1 MKTILEY
8 FLDALEINY
17 TKHFTKVL
25 YQEHPHKYNMYGL
38 KQMLD
43 VYCVKAL
50 GVCSDTKDLY
60 SLNYPCILHIYG
72 DFVIGLDC
80 ASDTITYLQHGKKTT
95 LNHDMFKRIWT
106 GNALVVEE
114 TTDAVEPNY
123 GMHQRDELISMVKT
137 YSISMMLI
145 LIILMGIVSNWGIIV
160 PFDILR
166 IVLSLVGI
174 LVCAML
180 MEKQLF
186 GVSHYGDKVCSLFHR
201 AGCNSVLDGPMA
213 KVFGISWSEVGLGYF
228 MGNILLLS
236 LIPEASAFIAVI
248 NWVAMLY
255 GVWSIYYQWRVAK
268 SWCVLC
274 LIAQAVIWAM
284 GITAI
289 ISYLTVPFTFGIL
302 CGLLSCMVFSI
313 NILIVHQYASA
324 YVTEKERVRAVQKYR
339 ALKANSDVA
348 KVLFEK
354 SDFYETTLNDSS
366 IIFGNP
372 KAKVRVTILSNP
384 HCNPCA
390 YMHTQVEKLLD
401 MSENK
406 ICVQYIFS
414 SFNES
419 LEDSSRYLISC
430 YMNNR
435 KDEVLRK
442 FALWYNKE
450 KFDYERVIKRDE
462 VHIHTEKVEMEME
475 KHRMWRKKT
484 SLIETPT
491 ILVNG
496 YKLPNEYELVDL
508 AMIDN
513 LVITEKISCEISMA
527 EALRHWEQNS

>member
-1 MKTILEY
+1 
-8 FLDALEINY
+8 
-17 TKHFTKVL
+17 
-25 YQEHPHKYNMYGL
+25 
-38 KQMLD
+38 
-43 VYCVKAL
+43 
-50 GVCSDTKDLY
+50 
-60 SLNYPCILHIYG
+60 
-72 DFVIGLDC
+72 
-80 ASDTITYLQHGKKTT
+80 
-95 LNHDMFKRIWT
+95 MFKRIWT

-228 MGNILLLS
+228 MANILLLS

-289 ISYLTVPFTFGIL
+289 ISIFDSTFYFRHPLWIVVLYGLFHQYFDCTPICFGL
-302 CGLLSCMVFSI
+302 CNRKRNVYVLCKSIGLL
-313 NILIVHQYASA
+313 
-324 YVTEKERVRAVQKYR
+324 KP
-339 ALKANSDVA
+339 NSDVA
-348 KVLFEK
+348 K
-354 SDFYETTLNDSS
+354 STL
-366 IIFGNP
+366 
-372 KAKVRVTILSNP
+372 
-384 HCNPCA
+384 
-390 YMHTQVEKLLD
+390 
-401 MSENK
+401 
-406 ICVQYIFS
+406 
-414 SFNES
+414 
-419 LEDSSRYLISC
+419 
-430 YMNNR
+430 
-435 KDEVLRK
+435 
-442 FALWYNKE
+442 
-450 KFDYERVIKRDE
+450 
-462 VHIHTEKVEMEME
+462 
-475 KHRMWRKKT
+475 
-484 SLIETPT
+484 
-491 ILVNG
+491 
-496 YKLPNEYELVDL
+496 
-508 AMIDN
+508 
-513 LVITEKISCEISMA
+513 
-527 EALRHWEQNS
+527 